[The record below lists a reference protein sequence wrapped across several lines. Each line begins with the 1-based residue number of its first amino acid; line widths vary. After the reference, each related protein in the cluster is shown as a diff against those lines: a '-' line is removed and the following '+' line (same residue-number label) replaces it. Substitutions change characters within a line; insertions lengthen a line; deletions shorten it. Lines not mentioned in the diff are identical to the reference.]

1 MSRVRTDPL
10 IAALTHPTR
19 QGAYQA
25 LSQRDE
31 MSTVQLQTA
40 LGVDRYNLYHHLK
53 RLVKVGLIENHREVG
68 RARWWKVVKH
78 VPLPSMSEAVA
89 PVATGITASPLD
101 EISKMNHVHSI
112 DLLDSR
118 GQVGAKQLVQKLA
131 QEYNIEL
138 DLPWNFLP
146 GKIILVGT
154 KKDDND

>member
-1 MSRVRTDPL
+1 
-10 IAALTHPTR
+10 
-19 QGAYQA
+19 
-25 LSQRDE
+25 
-31 MSTVQLQTA
+31 
-40 LGVDRYNLYHHLK
+40 
-53 RLVKVGLIENHREVG
+53 
-68 RARWWKVVKH
+68 
-78 VPLPSMSEAVA
+78 
-89 PVATGITASPLD
+89 
-101 EISKMNHVHSI
+101 MNHVHSI

>member
-10 IAALTHPTR
+10 VAALTHPTR

-31 MSTVQLQTA
+31 MSTVQLQQA
-40 LGVDRYNLYHHLK
+40 LNVDRYNLYHHLK
-53 RLVKVGLIENHREVG
+53 RLVKVGLIENHRDVG
-68 RARWWKVVKH
+68 RARWWRVIKH
-78 VPLPSMSEAVA
+78 VPLTTMGGGNAA
-89 PVATGITASPLD
+89 PATTSPFD
-101 EISKMNHVHSI
+101 ELSKLNHVHSI

-131 QEYNIEL
+131 QEYNIPL

-146 GKIILVGT
+146 GKIILVGI
-154 KKDDND
+154 KKDGDE

>member
-1 MSRVRTDPL
+1 
-10 IAALTHPTR
+10 
-19 QGAYQA
+19 
-25 LSQRDE
+25 
-31 MSTVQLQTA
+31 
-40 LGVDRYNLYHHLK
+40 
-53 RLVKVGLIENHREVG
+53 
-68 RARWWKVVKH
+68 
-78 VPLPSMSEAVA
+78 MSEAVA

>member
-10 IAALTHPTR
+10 VAALTHPTR

-31 MSTVQLQTA
+31 MSTVQLQEA
-40 LGVDRYNLYHHLK
+40 LDVDRYNLYHHLK
-53 RLVKVGLIENHREVG
+53 RLVKVGLIENHRDAG
-68 RARWWKVVKH
+68 RARWWRVVKQ
-78 VPLPSMSEAVA
+78 VPLPSMGGSE
-89 PVATGITASPLD
+89 PSSLASPLD
-101 EISKMNHVHSI
+101 ELTKLTHVHAI
-112 DLLDSR
+112 DLVDSR

-131 QEYNIEL
+131 QEYNIPL

-154 KKDDND
+154 KKNDDE

>member
-1 MSRVRTDPL
+1 
-10 IAALTHPTR
+10 
-19 QGAYQA
+19 
-25 LSQRDE
+25 
-31 MSTVQLQTA
+31 
-40 LGVDRYNLYHHLK
+40 
-53 RLVKVGLIENHREVG
+53 
-68 RARWWKVVKH
+68 
-78 VPLPSMSEAVA
+78 MSEAAA
-89 PVATGITASPLD
+89 PIATGTTISPLD